1 MDEGSTELDHLS
13 NIKWLRATRVPGK
26 PRCTQEAVWD
36 LRDAFSKLWVAIKES
51 MGNLKTHIE
60 YHKGYDAGYKE
71 GLNVGLTQ
79 LLKAS
84 ESSVEPS
91 IVKCEG
97 NMIDCPRLTTA
108 QERIVA
114 LETNINEGN
123 LLMQRFTDGDI
134 LYSREEV
141 PVTMKGLAAKL
152 HKEQA
157 TIATL
162 TDDLAS
168 LNKHY
173 ELYVDKYVKATAER
187 DAARAALSDMID
199 DHVLPYPEP
208 YWDDYPKYKARNDAA
223 RERLANAK
231 AALLGGKEDCDETKK
246 K

>member
-1 MDEGSTELDHLS
+1 MTKQPDTNLASTIISETIRVSTGLVRSGCNGVPFTYFESWIFSDDPRVKSRQFIHGTLSGEATRKDVSDREYRKAIEWHNRVAWALS
-13 NIKWLRATRVPGK
+13 NKFGDMKQLRA
-26 PRCTQEAVWD
+26 D
-36 LRDAFSKLWVAIKES
+36 LA
-51 MGNLKTHIE
+51 
-60 YHKGYDAGYKE
+60 
-71 GLNVGLTQ
+71 
-79 LLKAS
+79 
-84 ESSVEPS
+84 
-91 IVKCEG
+91 
-97 NMIDCPRLTTA
+97 TA
-108 QERIVA
+108 
-114 LETNINEGN
+114 
-123 LLMQRFTDGDI
+123 
-134 LYSREEV
+134 
-141 PVTMKGLAAKL
+141 
-152 HKEQA
+152 QA

-187 DAARAALSDMID
+187 DAARGALSDMID

>member
-1 MDEGSTELDHLS
+1 MMDEGSTELDHLS

-51 MGNLKTHIE
+51 
-60 YHKGYDAGYKE
+60 
-71 GLNVGLTQ
+71 LNVGLTQ

-187 DAARAALSDMID
+187 DAAR
-199 DHVLPYPEP
+199 
-208 YWDDYPKYKARNDAA
+208 
-223 RERLANAK
+223 ERLANAK

>member
-1 MDEGSTELDHLS
+1 MTKQPDTNLASTIISETIRVSTGLVRSGCNGVPFTYFESWIFSDDPRVKSRQFIHGTLSGEATRKDVSDREYRKAIEWHNRVAWALS
-13 NIKWLRATRVPGK
+13 NKFGDMKQLRA
-26 PRCTQEAVWD
+26 D
-36 LRDAFSKLWVAIKES
+36 LA
-51 MGNLKTHIE
+51 
-60 YHKGYDAGYKE
+60 
-71 GLNVGLTQ
+71 
-79 LLKAS
+79 
-84 ESSVEPS
+84 
-91 IVKCEG
+91 
-97 NMIDCPRLTTA
+97 TA

-231 AALLGGKEDCDETKK
+231 AALAPAPPQEDSDE
-246 K
+246 